1 MLAAPSATCR
11 VPRCVPLR
19 IARGAISSKPRS
31 GAQLSVSRAK
41 RSSSGAEP
49 SAKGGFSQKY
59 LQFEKEY
66 PWVTVTSV
74 SQYPLMPFPVLGQG
88 NLLLQ
93 ALVSRLLLADRLVP
107 RFNEHA
113 LYLYIYEILAAI
125 VALDL
130 GKVSLCPLVPGTEAE
145 DKVEE
150 DDMEDALNLESTD
163 HEEQP
168 ALGDSIASSWP
179 APNMR
184 ALIQHN
190 LKGQR
195 SGRFGDCHGLFI
207 S

>member
-1 MLAAPSATCR
+1 
-11 VPRCVPLR
+11 
-19 IARGAISSKPRS
+19 
-31 GAQLSVSRAK
+31 
-41 RSSSGAEP
+41 
-49 SAKGGFSQKY
+49 
-59 LQFEKEY
+59 
-66 PWVTVTSV
+66 
-74 SQYPLMPFPVLGQG
+74 MPFPVLGQG
-88 NLLLQ
+88 KLLLQ

-113 LYLYIYEILAAI
+113 LSLYIYEILAAI

-168 ALGDSIASSWP
+168 
-179 APNMR
+179 NMR
-184 ALIQHN
+184 ELMQHN

>member
-1 MLAAPSATCR
+1 MLAAPAATCR

-41 RSSSGAEP
+41 RSSSGAGWLQP
-49 SAKGGFSQKY
+49 AKGGFSP
-59 LQFEKEY
+59 KEY
-66 PWVTVTSV
+66 PWVTVRTV
-74 SQYPLMPFPVLGQG
+74 PQYPLMPFPVLGQG
-88 NLLLQ
+88 KLLVQ
-93 ALVSRLLLADRLVP
+93 ALVSRLLLADRVVP

-113 LYLYIYEILAAI
+113 LSLYIYEILAAI

-168 ALGDSIASSWP
+168 ALGDIIASSWP

-184 ALIQHN
+184 ELIQHN